1 MATGSARVAE
11 ELHRAARGWRRGGGS
26 DSSPIYVWFRRNW
39 IVLLAVLGAMW
50 YAAISQSNSAAYLL
64 MFFLISVVGVSA
76 IHAHFALTGLRV
88 RAGRIEPVFAGET
101 ASVPIEIQNPTQRT
115 RLALSVAP
123 AGAVFNDDNHLRLPA
138 LEANGSET
146 VIYPLPTK
154 RRGREPLDR
163 VAITTVYP
171 LGFFRS
177 WVYKT
182 LHASVV
188 VYPAPAGAL
197 PLPTGPAIN
206 AEAAAG
212 ASVGGDD
219 YTGAR
224 SYQPG
229 ESQRHVDW
237 RAVARGQPLLVKQ
250 FAGAGS
256 RLVWL
261 DYAELAG
268 VGDLERRLGQ
278 LARWI
283 VDAERENCVYGLR
296 LPGFVAEPASG
307 SRHYHRCLEALASF
321 DPVSQL

>member
-1 MATGSARVAE
+1 MADASARLAE
-11 ELHRAARGWRRGGGS
+11 RLHRAARGGRRAAAG

-39 IVLLAVLGAMW
+39 LVLLAVLFAMW

-88 RAGRIEPVFAGET
+88 RPGRAEPVFAGET
-101 ASVPIEIQNPTQRT
+101 AAIPLEISNPTRRR
-115 RLALSVAP
+115 RLALAFAP
-123 AGAVFNDDNHLRLPA
+123 SGAVFKTEAHLPLGA
-138 LEANGSET
+138 LDAGGAET
-146 VIYPLPTK
+146 VLFPLPTSK
-154 RRGREPLDR
+154 RGRLALAR

-182 LHASVV
+182 LEASVI
-188 VYPAPAGAL
+188 VYPQPAGAL
-197 PLPTGPAIN
+197 PLPSGPAIN
-206 AEAAAG
+206 AEAVSGAAI
-212 ASVGGDD
+212 GGDD

-224 SYQPG
+224 GYRPG

-237 RAVARGQPLLVKQ
+237 RAVARGQPLLIKQ

-256 RLVWL
+256 RRVWL
-261 DYAELAG
+261 DDAELAS
-268 VGDLERRLGQ
+268 VGDVERRVAQ
-278 LARWI
+278 LARWV

-296 LPGFVAEPASG
+296 LAGVEFEP
-307 SRHYHRCLEALASF
+307 SRGAHHAARCLEALALYS
-321 DPVSQL
+321 LEG

>member
-1 MATGSARVAE
+1 MAEG
-11 ELHRAARGWRRGGGS
+11 LHRAARGWRRRGPG
-26 DSSPIYVWFRRNW
+26 DSSPIYVWFRRNC
-39 IVLLAVLGAMW
+39 IVLLAVLAAMW

-76 IHAHFALTGLRV
+76 IHAHFALSGLRV
-88 RAGRIEPVFAGET
+88 RVGRIEPVFAGET
-101 ASVPIEIQNPTQRT
+101 ASVPLEVQNPTRRT
-115 RLALSVAP
+115 RLALAIAP
-123 AGAVFNDDNHLRLPA
+123 ADSVFRDENHLRLPPVGA
-138 LEANGSET
+138 DSSES
-146 VIYPLPTK
+146 VVYPLPTA
-154 RRGREPLDR
+154 RRGRESLDR

-182 LHASVV
+182 LDALAV

-212 ASVGGDD
+212 ASAGGDD

-224 SYQPG
+224 GYQPG

-256 RLVWL
+256 RRVWL

-268 VGDLERRLGQ
+268 VGDVERRLSQ
-278 LARWI
+278 LCRWI
-283 VDAERENCVYGLR
+283 VEAERENCQYGLR
-296 LPGFVAEPASG
+296 LPGFVAEPARG
-307 SRHYHRCLEALASF
+307 LQHYHRCLEALALF
-321 DPVSQL
+321 